1 MEGWGGDNRR
11 LEKYPPSTILLRL
24 LPFPV
29 CCEAGGGL
37 WITRCAEVNSFF
49 LFFQIGN
56 KLLL

>member
-1 MEGWGGDNRR
+1 MEGWGGHDRR
-11 LEKYPPSTILLRL
+11 LEKYPLSTILLRL

-49 LFFQIGN
+49 FFF
-56 KLLL
+56 K